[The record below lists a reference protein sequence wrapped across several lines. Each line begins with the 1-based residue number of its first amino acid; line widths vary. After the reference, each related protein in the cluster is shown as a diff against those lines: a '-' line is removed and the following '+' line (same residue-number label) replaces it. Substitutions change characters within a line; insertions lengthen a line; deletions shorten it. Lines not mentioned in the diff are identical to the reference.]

1 MLLWEAYIRQA
12 VHKVQLL
19 KKVRVGT
26 MKTKT
31 KKWAGVFSVLLSS
44 SFVLSACGGQEDTAS
59 TEPVKQQDLKN
70 IKIEKIAATDKTKV
84 PDKAKNRK
92 DTLVVG
98 INKPGGVFLPYFQQ
112 NGWDGNVTSVIFAS
126 LVSTDKQG
134 KPIPELAEK
143 WDVSSD
149 QLTYTFHLRK
159 DLKFSDGSP
168 LTADDVAFTLTLLHD
183 KAYEGEIDISQYAVK
198 GGKEYKEGKA
208 TSIEGLQVIDPQTI
222 KITTEKVNS
231 QTLTALGGPVLSK
244 AYYGKDYK
252 QNTSLDYLKELYG
265 KPIAAGPYKFEKYI
279 PGQEVRFVANENYYA
294 GKPKIPNFIYKIT
307 AGDTKLQLFQTGE
320 VDYTGLGTGDEILEQ
335 AKGLQFANIQIET
348 AASFSYIYMNNNKP
362 YLKDKKVRQAL
373 IYGLDR
379 KKYVDTA
386 LKGYGTVA
394 NVPIHPTSWA
404 YTEEGVN
411 KYEYDKEKAKKLLDE
426 AGWKVGSDG
435 VREKDGQKLK
445 LSYFGPSSAKD
456 SDLLIP
462 IAKENYKEIG
472 VEFNP
477 EFMDFNTM
485 LSKVN
490 KGDYDLA
497 SVSTPI
503 TSDPSETAGEYLS
516 GVNEKS
522 LGYKNAKVDELIKK
536 GIETVDIEKRK
547 PIYKELYKELSD
559 DPPVILLNYRRTIT
573 GYNGNIKGIDP
584 EKYNSISANL
594 PVLSIEK

>member
-1 MLLWEAYIRQA
+1 
-12 VHKVQLL
+12 
-19 KKVRVGT
+19 

-44 SFVLSACGGQEDTAS
+44 SLVLSACGGQEDTAS

-70 IKIEKIAATDKTKV
+70 IKIEKIAATDKTKI

-149 QLTYTFHLRK
+149 QLAYTFHLRK

-183 KAYEGEIDISQYAVK
+183 KAYEGEVDISQYAVK

-208 TSIEGLQVIDPQTI
+208 TSIEGIQVVDPQTI

-231 QTLTALGGPVLSK
+231 QAIFVLGGTVLSK

-265 KPIAAGPYKFEKYI
+265 KPLAAGPYKFEKYI

-307 AGDTKLQLFQTGE
+307 SGDTKLQLFQTGE
-320 VDYTGLGTGDEILEQ
+320 VDHTSLGTGDEVLEQ
-335 AKGLQFANIQIET
+335 AKALQFANIQIET
-348 AASFSYIYMNNNKP
+348 APSFSYIYMNNNKP

-435 VREKDGQKLK
+435 IREKDGQKLK

-497 SVSTPI
+497 SVATPI

-516 GVNEKS
+516 SANEKS
-522 LGYKNAKVDELIKK
+522 LGYKNVKVDELIQK

-594 PVLSIEK
+594 PVLSFEK

>member
-1 MLLWEAYIRQA
+1 M
-12 VHKVQLL
+12 
-19 KKVRVGT
+19 KK
-26 MKTKT
+26 KT

-98 INKPGGVFLPYFQQ
+98 ISKPGGVFLPYFQQ

-134 KPIPELAEK
+134 KPTPELAEK

-208 TSIEGLQVIDPQTI
+208 TSIEGIQVVDPQTI

-348 AASFSYIYMNNNKP
+348 AASFNYIYMNNNKP

-411 KYEYDKEKAKKLLDE
+411 KYEYDKEKAKKLLDA

-435 VREKDGQKLK
+435 IREKDGQKLK

-503 TSDPSETAGEYLS
+503 TTDPSETAGEYLS

-594 PVLSIEK
+594 PVLSFEK

>member
-1 MLLWEAYIRQA
+1 M
-12 VHKVQLL
+12 
-19 KKVRVGT
+19 KK
-26 MKTKT
+26 KT
-31 KKWAGVFSVLLSS
+31 KKWAGVFSVLISS
-44 SFVLSACGGQEDTAS
+44 SLVLSACGGQEDAAS

-70 IKIEKIAATDKTKV
+70 VKIEKIAATDKTKV

-98 INKPGGVFLPYFQQ
+98 ISKPGGVFLPYFQQ

-183 KAYEGEIDISQYAVK
+183 KAYEGEVDISQYAVK

-208 TSIEGLQVIDPQTI
+208 TSIEGIQVVDPQTI

-231 QTLTALGGPVLSK
+231 QAIFVLGGTVLSK
-244 AYYGKDYK
+244 VYYGKDYK
-252 QNTSLDYLKELYG
+252 QNTSLDYLKDLYG
-265 KPIAAGPYKFEKYI
+265 KPLAAGPYKFEKYI

-294 GKPKIPNFIYKIT
+294 GKPKIQNFIYKIT
-307 AGDTKLQLFQTGE
+307 SGDTKLQLFQTGE
-320 VDYTGLGTGDEILEQ
+320 VDHTGLGTGDEVLEQ
-335 AKGLQFANIQIET
+335 AKALEFANIQIET
-348 AASFSYIYMNNNKP
+348 APSFSYIYMNNNKP

-435 VREKDGQKLK
+435 IREKDGQKLK

-516 GVNEKS
+516 TANETS
-522 LGYKNAKVDELIKK
+522 LGYKNAKVDELIQK

-594 PVLSIEK
+594 PVLSFEK

>member
-1 MLLWEAYIRQA
+1 M
-12 VHKVQLL
+12 
-19 KKVRVGT
+19 KK
-26 MKTKT
+26 KT
-31 KKWAGVFSVLLSS
+31 KKWAGVFSVLMSS
-44 SFVLSACGGQEDTAS
+44 SLVLSACGGQEDAAS

-70 IKIEKIAATDKTKV
+70 VKIEKIAATDKTKV

-98 INKPGGVFLPYFQQ
+98 ISKPGGVFLPYFQQ

-183 KAYEGEIDISQYAVK
+183 KAYEGEVDISQYAVK

-208 TSIEGLQVIDPQTI
+208 TSIEGIQVVDPQTI

-231 QTLTALGGPVLSK
+231 QAIFVLGGTVLSK

-252 QNTSLDYLKELYG
+252 QNTSLDYLKDLYG
-265 KPIAAGPYKFEKYI
+265 KPLAAGPYKFEKYI

-294 GKPKIPNFIYKIT
+294 GKPKIQNFIYKIT
-307 AGDTKLQLFQTGE
+307 SGDTKLQLFQTGE
-320 VDYTGLGTGDEILEQ
+320 VDHTGLGTGDEVLEQ
-335 AKGLQFANIQIET
+335 AKALEFANIQIET
-348 AASFSYIYMNNNKP
+348 APSFSYIYMNNNKS

-435 VREKDGQKLK
+435 IREKDGQKLK

-516 GVNEKS
+516 TANETS
-522 LGYKNAKVDELIKK
+522 LGYKNAKVDELIQK

-594 PVLSIEK
+594 PVLSFEK

>member
-1 MLLWEAYIRQA
+1 M
-12 VHKVQLL
+12 
-19 KKVRVGT
+19 KK
-26 MKTKT
+26 KT
-31 KKWAGVFSVLLSS
+31 KKWAGVFSVLMSS
-44 SFVLSACGGQEDTAS
+44 SLVLSACGGQEDAAS

-70 IKIEKIAATDKTKV
+70 VKIEKIAATDKTKV

-98 INKPGGVFLPYFQQ
+98 ISKPGGVFLPYFQQ

-183 KAYEGEIDISQYAVK
+183 KAYEGEVDISQYAVK

-208 TSIEGLQVIDPQTI
+208 TSIEGIQVVDPQTI

-231 QTLTALGGPVLSK
+231 QAIFVLGGTVLSK

-252 QNTSLDYLKELYG
+252 QNTSLDYLKDLYG
-265 KPIAAGPYKFEKYI
+265 KPLAAGPYKFEKYI

-294 GKPKIPNFIYKIT
+294 GKPKIQNFIYKIT
-307 AGDTKLQLFQTGE
+307 SGDTKLQLFQTGE
-320 VDYTGLGTGDEILEQ
+320 VDHTGLGTGDEVLEQ
-335 AKGLQFANIQIET
+335 AKALEFANIQIET
-348 AASFSYIYMNNNKP
+348 APSFSYIYMNNNKP

-435 VREKDGQKLK
+435 IREKDGQKLN

-516 GVNEKS
+516 TANETS
-522 LGYKNAKVDELIKK
+522 LGYKNAKVDELIQK

-594 PVLSIEK
+594 PVLSFEK

>member
-1 MLLWEAYIRQA
+1 M
-12 VHKVQLL
+12 
-19 KKVRVGT
+19 KK
-26 MKTKT
+26 KT

-44 SFVLSACGGQEDTAS
+44 SLVLSACGGQEDTAS

-98 INKPGGVFLPYFQQ
+98 ISKPGGVFLPYFQQ

-134 KPIPELAEK
+134 KPTPELAEK

-198 GGKEYKEGKA
+198 GGKDYKEGKA
-208 TSIEGLQVIDPQTI
+208 TSIEGIQVVDPQTI

-244 AYYGKDYK
+244 AYYGKGYK

-320 VDYTGLGTGDEILEQ
+320 VDYTGLGTGEEILEQ

-435 VREKDGQKLK
+435 IREKDGQKLK

-516 GVNEKS
+516 SANETS
-522 LGYKNAKVDELIKK
+522 LGYKNAKVDELIQK

>member
-1 MLLWEAYIRQA
+1 M
-12 VHKVQLL
+12 
-19 KKVRVGT
+19 KK
-26 MKTKT
+26 KT
-31 KKWAGVFSVLLSS
+31 KKWAGVFSVLMSS
-44 SFVLSACGGQEDTAS
+44 SLVLSACGGQEDAAS

-70 IKIEKIAATDKTKV
+70 VKIEKIAATDKTKV

-98 INKPGGVFLPYFQQ
+98 ISKPGGVFLPYFQQ

-183 KAYEGEIDISQYAVK
+183 KAYEGEVDISQYAVK

-208 TSIEGLQVIDPQTI
+208 TSIEGIQVVDPQTI

-231 QTLTALGGPVLSK
+231 QAIFVLGGTVLSK

-252 QNTSLDYLKELYG
+252 QNTSLDYLKDLYG
-265 KPIAAGPYKFEKYI
+265 KPLAAGPYKFEKYI

-294 GKPKIPNFIYKIT
+294 GKPKIQNFIYKIT
-307 AGDTKLQLFQTGE
+307 SGDTKLQLFQTGE
-320 VDYTGLGTGDEILEQ
+320 VDHTGLGTGDEVLEQ
-335 AKGLQFANIQIET
+335 AKALEFANIQIET
-348 AASFSYIYMNNNKP
+348 APSFSYIYMNNNKP

-386 LKGYGTVA
+386 LKGYGIVA

-435 VREKDGQKLK
+435 IREKDGQKLK

-516 GVNEKS
+516 TANETS
-522 LGYKNAKVDELIKK
+522 LGYKNAKVDGLIQK

-594 PVLSIEK
+594 PVLSFEK

>member
-1 MLLWEAYIRQA
+1 M
-12 VHKVQLL
+12 
-19 KKVRVGT
+19 KK
-26 MKTKT
+26 KT
-31 KKWAGVFSVLLSS
+31 KKWAGVFSVLMSS
-44 SFVLSACGGQEDTAS
+44 SLVLSACGGQEDAAS

-70 IKIEKIAATDKTKV
+70 VKIEKIAATDKTKV

-98 INKPGGVFLPYFQQ
+98 ISKPGGVFLPYFQQ

-183 KAYEGEIDISQYAVK
+183 KAYEGEVDISQYAVK

-208 TSIEGLQVIDPQTI
+208 TSIEGIQVVDPKTI

-231 QTLTALGGPVLSK
+231 QAIFVLGGTVLSK

-252 QNTSLDYLKELYG
+252 QNTSLDYLKDLYG
-265 KPIAAGPYKFEKYI
+265 KPLAAGPYKFEKYI

-294 GKPKIPNFIYKIT
+294 GKPKIQNFIYKIT
-307 AGDTKLQLFQTGE
+307 SGDTKLQLFQTGE
-320 VDYTGLGTGDEILEQ
+320 VDHTGLGTGDEVLEQ
-335 AKGLQFANIQIET
+335 AKALEFANIQIET
-348 AASFSYIYMNNNKP
+348 APSFSYIYMNNNKP

-435 VREKDGQKLK
+435 IREKDGQKLK

-516 GVNEKS
+516 TANETS
-522 LGYKNAKVDELIKK
+522 LGYKNAKVDELIQK

-594 PVLSIEK
+594 PVLSFEK

>member
-1 MLLWEAYIRQA
+1 M
-12 VHKVQLL
+12 
-19 KKVRVGT
+19 KK
-26 MKTKT
+26 KI

-44 SFVLSACGGQEDTAS
+44 SLVLSACGGQEDTAS
-59 TEPVKQQDLKN
+59 TELVKQQDLKN
-70 IKIEKIAATDKTKV
+70 IKVENIAATDKTKV

-98 INKPGGVFLPYFQQ
+98 ISKPGGVFLPYFQQ

-134 KPIPELAEK
+134 KPTAELAEK
-143 WDVSSD
+143 WDISSD

-183 KAYEGEIDISQYAVK
+183 KAYEGDKDISQYAVK

-208 TSIEGLQVIDPQTI
+208 TSIEGIQVVDPQTI

-231 QTLTALGGPVLSK
+231 QALTALGGEVLSK

-252 QNTSLDYLKELYG
+252 QNTSLDYLKALYE

-307 AGDTKLQLFQTGE
+307 SGDTKLQLFQTGE
-320 VDYTGLGTGDEILEQ
+320 VDYTGLGTGDEVLEQ
-335 AKGLQFANIQIET
+335 AKALEFANIQIET

-435 VREKDGQKLK
+435 IREKDGQKLK

-522 LGYKNAKVDELIKK
+522 LGYKNAKVDELIQK

-594 PVLSIEK
+594 PALSIEK

>member
-1 MLLWEAYIRQA
+1 M
-12 VHKVQLL
+12 
-19 KKVRVGT
+19 KK
-26 MKTKT
+26 KT
-31 KKWAGVFSVLLSS
+31 KKWAGVFSVLMSS
-44 SFVLSACGGQEDTAS
+44 SLVLSACGGQEDKAS

-98 INKPGGVFLPYFQQ
+98 ISKPGGVFLPYFQQ
-112 NGWDGNVTSVIFAS
+112 NGWDENVTSVIFAS

-208 TSIEGLQVIDPQTI
+208 TSIEGIQVVDPQTI

-231 QTLTALGGPVLSK
+231 QAIFVLGGTVLSK

-307 AGDTKLQLFQTGE
+307 SGDTKLQLFQTGE

-335 AKGLQFANIQIET
+335 AKGLEFANIQIET

-516 GVNEKS
+516 GVNDKS

-573 GYNGNIKGIDP
+573 GYNGNIKGIDS

-594 PVLSIEK
+594 PVLSFEK

>member
-1 MLLWEAYIRQA
+1 M
-12 VHKVQLL
+12 
-19 KKVRVGT
+19 KK
-26 MKTKT
+26 KTKR
-31 KKWAGVFSVLLSS
+31 WAGVFSVLMSS
-44 SFVLSACGGQEDTAS
+44 SLVLSACGGQEDTAS

-70 IKIEKIAATDKTKV
+70 IKIERIAATDKTKV

-98 INKPGGVFLPYFQQ
+98 ISKPGGVFLPYFQQ

-208 TSIEGLQVIDPQTI
+208 TSIEGIQVVDPQTI

-516 GVNEKS
+516 GVNEKN

>member
-1 MLLWEAYIRQA
+1 M
-12 VHKVQLL
+12 
-19 KKVRVGT
+19 GT
-26 MKTKT
+26 MKKKT

-44 SFVLSACGGQEDTAS
+44 SLVLSACGGQEDAAS

-70 IKIEKIAATDKTKV
+70 VKIEKIAATDKTKV

-98 INKPGGVFLPYFQQ
+98 ISKPGGVFLPYFQQ

-183 KAYEGEIDISQYAVK
+183 KAYEGEVDISQYAVK

-208 TSIEGLQVIDPQTI
+208 TSIEGIQVVDPQTI

-231 QTLTALGGPVLSK
+231 QAIFVLGGTVLSK

-252 QNTSLDYLKELYG
+252 QNTSLDYLKDLYG
-265 KPIAAGPYKFEKYI
+265 KPLAAGPYKFEKYI

-294 GKPKIPNFIYKIT
+294 GKPKIQNFIYKIT
-307 AGDTKLQLFQTGE
+307 SGDTKLQLFQTGE
-320 VDYTGLGTGDEILEQ
+320 VDHTGLGTGDEVLEQ
-335 AKGLQFANIQIET
+335 AKALEFANIQIET
-348 AASFSYIYMNNNKP
+348 APSFSYIYMNNNKP

-435 VREKDGQKLK
+435 IREKDGQKLK

-516 GVNEKS
+516 TANETS
-522 LGYKNAKVDELIKK
+522 LGYKNAKVDELIQK

-594 PVLSIEK
+594 PVLSFEK

>member
-1 MLLWEAYIRQA
+1 M
-12 VHKVQLL
+12 
-19 KKVRVGT
+19 KK
-26 MKTKT
+26 KT
-31 KKWAGVFSVLLSS
+31 KKWAGVFSVLMSS
-44 SFVLSACGGQEDTAS
+44 SLVLSACGGQEDTAS
-59 TEPVKQQDLKN
+59 IEPVKQQDLKN

-98 INKPGGVFLPYFQQ
+98 ISKPGGVFLPYFQQ

-208 TSIEGLQVIDPQTI
+208 TSIEGIQVVDPQTI

-231 QTLTALGGPVLSK
+231 QAIFVLGGTVLSK

-307 AGDTKLQLFQTGE
+307 SGDTKLQLFQTGE

-335 AKGLQFANIQIET
+335 AKGLEFANIQIET

-516 GVNEKS
+516 GVNNKS

-573 GYNGNIKGIDP
+573 GYNGNIKGIDS

-594 PVLSIEK
+594 PVLSFEK

>member
-1 MLLWEAYIRQA
+1 M
-12 VHKVQLL
+12 
-19 KKVRVGT
+19 KK
-26 MKTKT
+26 KT
-31 KKWAGVFSVLLSS
+31 KKWAGVFSVLMSS
-44 SFVLSACGGQEDTAS
+44 SLVLSACGGQEDAAS

-70 IKIEKIAATDKTKV
+70 VKIEKIAATDKTKV

-98 INKPGGVFLPYFQQ
+98 ISKPGGVFLPYFQQ

-183 KAYEGEIDISQYAVK
+183 KAYEGEVDISQYAVK

-208 TSIEGLQVIDPQTI
+208 TSIEGIQVVDPQTI

-231 QTLTALGGPVLSK
+231 QAIFVLGGTVLSK

-252 QNTSLDYLKELYG
+252 QNTSLDYLKALYG
-265 KPIAAGPYKFEKYI
+265 KPLAAGPYKFEKYI

-294 GKPKIPNFIYKIT
+294 GKPKIQNFIYKIT
-307 AGDTKLQLFQTGE
+307 SGDTKLQLFQTGE
-320 VDYTGLGTGDEILEQ
+320 VDHTGLGTGDEVLEQ
-335 AKGLQFANIQIET
+335 AKALEFANIQIET
-348 AASFSYIYMNNNKP
+348 APSFSYIYMNNNKP

-435 VREKDGQKLK
+435 IREKDGQKLK

-516 GVNEKS
+516 TANETS
-522 LGYKNAKVDELIKK
+522 LGYKNAKVDELIQK

-594 PVLSIEK
+594 PVLSFEK

>member
-1 MLLWEAYIRQA
+1 M
-12 VHKVQLL
+12 
-19 KKVRVGT
+19 KK
-26 MKTKT
+26 KT
-31 KKWAGVFSVLLSS
+31 KKWAGVFSVLMSS
-44 SFVLSACGGQEDTAS
+44 SLVLSACGGQEDTAS

-98 INKPGGVFLPYFQQ
+98 ISKPGGVFLPYFQQ

-208 TSIEGLQVIDPQTI
+208 TSIEGIQVVDPQTI

-231 QTLTALGGPVLSK
+231 QAIFVLGGTVLSK

-307 AGDTKLQLFQTGE
+307 SGDTKLQLFQTGE

-335 AKGLQFANIQIET
+335 AKGLEFANIQIET

-472 VEFNP
+472 IEFNP

-516 GVNEKS
+516 GVNDKS

-573 GYNGNIKGIDP
+573 GYNGNIKGIDS

-594 PVLSIEK
+594 PVLSFEK

>member
-1 MLLWEAYIRQA
+1 M
-12 VHKVQLL
+12 
-19 KKVRVGT
+19 KK
-26 MKTKT
+26 KT

-98 INKPGGVFLPYFQQ
+98 ISKPGGVFLPYFQQ

-134 KPIPELAEK
+134 KPTPELAEK

-208 TSIEGLQVIDPQTI
+208 TSIEGIQVVDPQTI
-222 KITTEKVNS
+222 KIMTEKVNS

-348 AASFSYIYMNNNKP
+348 AASFNYIYMNNNKP

-426 AGWKVGSDG
+426 AGWKAGSDG
-435 VREKDGQKLK
+435 IREKDGQKLK

-594 PVLSIEK
+594 PVLSFEK

>member
-1 MLLWEAYIRQA
+1 M
-12 VHKVQLL
+12 
-19 KKVRVGT
+19 KK
-26 MKTKT
+26 KT
-31 KKWAGVFSVLLSS
+31 KKWAGVFSVLMSS
-44 SFVLSACGGQEDTAS
+44 SLVLSACGGQEDTAS

-98 INKPGGVFLPYFQQ
+98 ISKPGGVFLPYFQQ

-208 TSIEGLQVIDPQTI
+208 TSIEGIQVVDPQTI

-231 QTLTALGGPVLSK
+231 QAIFVLGGTVLSK

-307 AGDTKLQLFQTGE
+307 SGDTKLQLFQTGE

-335 AKGLQFANIQIET
+335 AKGLEFANIQIET

-573 GYNGNIKGIDP
+573 GYNGNIKGIDS

-594 PVLSIEK
+594 PVLSFEK

>member
-1 MLLWEAYIRQA
+1 M
-12 VHKVQLL
+12 
-19 KKVRVGT
+19 KK
-26 MKTKT
+26 KT

-44 SFVLSACGGQEDTAS
+44 SLVLSACGGQGDTAS

-70 IKIEKIAATDKTKV
+70 VKIEKIAATDKTKV

-98 INKPGGVFLPYFQQ
+98 ISKPGGVFLPYFQQ

-183 KAYEGEIDISQYAVK
+183 KAYEGEVDISQYAVK

-208 TSIEGLQVIDPQTI
+208 TSIEGIQVVDPQTI

-231 QTLTALGGPVLSK
+231 QAIFVLGGTVLSK

-252 QNTSLDYLKELYG
+252 QNTSLDYLKDLYG
-265 KPIAAGPYKFEKYI
+265 KPLAAGPYKFEKYI

-294 GKPKIPNFIYKIT
+294 GKPKIQNFIYKIT
-307 AGDTKLQLFQTGE
+307 SGDTKLQLFQTGE
-320 VDYTGLGTGDEILEQ
+320 VDHTGLGTGDEVLEQ
-335 AKGLQFANIQIET
+335 AKALEFANIQIET
-348 AASFSYIYMNNNKP
+348 APSYSYIYMNNKP

-435 VREKDGQKLK
+435 IREKDGQKLK

-516 GVNEKS
+516 TANETS
-522 LGYKNAKVDELIKK
+522 LGYKNAKVDELIQK

-594 PVLSIEK
+594 PVLSFEK

>member
-1 MLLWEAYIRQA
+1 
-12 VHKVQLL
+12 
-19 KKVRVGT
+19 

-31 KKWAGVFSVLLSS
+31 KKWAGVFSILLSS

>member
-1 MLLWEAYIRQA
+1 M
-12 VHKVQLL
+12 
-19 KKVRVGT
+19 KK
-26 MKTKT
+26 KT
-31 KKWAGVFSVLLSS
+31 KKWAGLFSVLLSS

-98 INKPGGVFLPYFQQ
+98 ISKPGGVFLPYFQQ

-134 KPIPELAEK
+134 KPTPELAEK
-143 WDVSSD
+143 WDISSD

-183 KAYEGEIDISQYAVK
+183 KAYEGDKDISQYAVK

-208 TSIEGLQVIDPQTI
+208 NSIEGIQVVDPQTI

-231 QTLTALGGPVLSK
+231 QALTALGGEVLSK

-252 QNTSLDYLKELYG
+252 QNASLDYLKALYE

-307 AGDTKLQLFQTGE
+307 SGDTKLQLFQTGE
-320 VDYTGLGTGDEILEQ
+320 VDYTGLGTGDEVLEQ
-335 AKGLQFANIQIET
+335 AKALEFANIQIET

-435 VREKDGQKLK
+435 IREKDGQKLK

-573 GYNGNIKGIDP
+573 GYNGNLKGIDS

-594 PVLSIEK
+594 PVLSLEK

>member
-1 MLLWEAYIRQA
+1 M
-12 VHKVQLL
+12 
-19 KKVRVGT
+19 GT
-26 MKTKT
+26 MKKKT

-44 SFVLSACGGQEDTAS
+44 SLVLSACGGQEDTAS

-70 IKIEKIAATDKTKV
+70 IKVENIAATDKTKV

-98 INKPGGVFLPYFQQ
+98 ISKPGGVFLPYFQQ

-134 KPIPELAEK
+134 KPTPELAEK
-143 WDVSSD
+143 WDISSD

-183 KAYEGEIDISQYAVK
+183 KAYEGDKDISQYAVK

-208 TSIEGLQVIDPQTI
+208 TSIEGIQVVDPQTI

-231 QTLTALGGPVLSK
+231 QALTALGGEVLSK

-252 QNTSLDYLKELYG
+252 QNTSLDYLKALYE

-307 AGDTKLQLFQTGE
+307 SGDTKLQLFQTGE
-320 VDYTGLGTGDEILEQ
+320 VDYTGLGTGDEVLEQ
-335 AKGLQFANIQIET
+335 AKALEFANIQIET

-435 VREKDGQKLK
+435 IREKDGQKLK

-522 LGYKNAKVDELIKK
+522 LGYKNAKVDELIQK

-594 PVLSIEK
+594 PALSIEK

>member
-1 MLLWEAYIRQA
+1 M
-12 VHKVQLL
+12 
-19 KKVRVGT
+19 KK
-26 MKTKT
+26 KT
-31 KKWAGVFSVLLSS
+31 KKWAGVFSVLMSS
-44 SFVLSACGGQEDTAS
+44 SLVLSACGGQEDTAS
-59 TEPVKQQDLKN
+59 IEPVKQQDLKN

-98 INKPGGVFLPYFQQ
+98 ISKPGGVFLPYFQQ

-198 GGKEYKEGKA
+198 GGKEYKEYKEGKA
-208 TSIEGLQVIDPQTI
+208 TSIEGIQVVDPQTI

-231 QTLTALGGPVLSK
+231 QAIFVLGGTVLSK

-307 AGDTKLQLFQTGE
+307 SGDTKLQLFQTGE

-335 AKGLQFANIQIET
+335 AKGLEFANIQIET

-516 GVNEKS
+516 GVNNKS

-573 GYNGNIKGIDP
+573 GYNGNIKGIDS

-594 PVLSIEK
+594 PVLSFEK

>member
-1 MLLWEAYIRQA
+1 M
-12 VHKVQLL
+12 
-19 KKVRVGT
+19 KK
-26 MKTKT
+26 KT

-44 SFVLSACGGQEDTAS
+44 SLVLSACGGQEDTAS

-70 IKIEKIAATDKTKV
+70 VKIEKIAATDKTKV

-98 INKPGGVFLPYFQQ
+98 ISKPGGVFLPYFQQ

-159 DLKFSDGSP
+159 NLKFSDGSP

-183 KAYEGEIDISQYAVK
+183 KAYEGEVDISQYAVK
-198 GGKEYKEGKA
+198 GGKEYKEGKV
-208 TSIEGLQVIDPQTI
+208 TSIEGIQVVDPQTI

-231 QTLTALGGPVLSK
+231 QAIFVLGGTVLSK

-252 QNTSLDYLKELYG
+252 QNTSLDYLKDLYG
-265 KPIAAGPYKFEKYI
+265 KPLAAGPYKFEKYI

-294 GKPKIPNFIYKIT
+294 GKPKIQNFIYKIT
-307 AGDTKLQLFQTGE
+307 SGDTKLQLFQTGE
-320 VDYTGLGTGDEILEQ
+320 VDHTGLGTGDEVLEQ
-335 AKGLQFANIQIET
+335 AKALEFANIQIET
-348 AASFSYIYMNNNKP
+348 APSFSYIYMNNNKP

-435 VREKDGQKLK
+435 IREKDGQKLK

-516 GVNEKS
+516 TANETS
-522 LGYKNAKVDELIKK
+522 LGYKNAKVDELIQK

-594 PVLSIEK
+594 PVLSFEK

>member
-1 MLLWEAYIRQA
+1 M
-12 VHKVQLL
+12 
-19 KKVRVGT
+19 KK
-26 MKTKT
+26 KT
-31 KKWAGVFSVLLSS
+31 KKWAGVFSVLISS
-44 SFVLSACGGQEDTAS
+44 SLVLSACGGQEDAAS

-70 IKIEKIAATDKTKV
+70 VKIENIAATDKTKV

-98 INKPGGVFLPYFQQ
+98 ISKPGGVFLPYFQQ

-183 KAYEGEIDISQYAVK
+183 KAYEGEVDISQYAVK

-208 TSIEGLQVIDPQTI
+208 TSIEGIQVVDPQTI

-231 QTLTALGGPVLSK
+231 QAIFVLGGTVLSK

-252 QNTSLDYLKELYG
+252 QNTSLDYLKDLYG
-265 KPIAAGPYKFEKYI
+265 KPLAAGPYKFEKYI

-294 GKPKIPNFIYKIT
+294 GKPKIQNFIYKIT
-307 AGDTKLQLFQTGE
+307 SGDTKLQLFQTGE
-320 VDYTGLGTGDEILEQ
+320 VDHTGLGTGDEVLEQ
-335 AKGLQFANIQIET
+335 AKALEFANIQIET
-348 AASFSYIYMNNNKP
+348 APSFSYIYMNNNKP

-435 VREKDGQKLK
+435 IREKDGQKLK

-516 GVNEKS
+516 TANETS
-522 LGYKNAKVDELIKK
+522 LGYKNAKVDELIQK

-594 PVLSIEK
+594 PVLSFEK

>member
-1 MLLWEAYIRQA
+1 M
-12 VHKVQLL
+12 
-19 KKVRVGT
+19 KK
-26 MKTKT
+26 KT

-44 SFVLSACGGQEDTAS
+44 SLVLSACGGQEDAAS
-59 TEPVKQQDLKN
+59 TEPVKQQDLKSV
-70 IKIEKIAATDKTKV
+70 KIEKIAATDKTKV

-98 INKPGGVFLPYFQQ
+98 ISKPGGVFLPYFQQ

-183 KAYEGEIDISQYAVK
+183 KAYEGEVDISQYAVK

-208 TSIEGLQVIDPQTI
+208 TSIEGIQVVDQQTI

-231 QTLTALGGPVLSK
+231 QAIFVLGGTVLSK

-252 QNTSLDYLKELYG
+252 QNTSLDYLKDLYG
-265 KPIAAGPYKFEKYI
+265 KPLAAGPYKFEKYI

-294 GKPKIPNFIYKIT
+294 GKPKIQNFIYKIT
-307 AGDTKLQLFQTGE
+307 SGDTKLQLFQTGE
-320 VDYTGLGTGDEILEQ
+320 VDHTGLGTGDEVLEQ
-335 AKGLQFANIQIET
+335 AKALEFANIQIET
-348 AASFSYIYMNNNKP
+348 APSFSYIYMNNNKP

-435 VREKDGQKLK
+435 IREKDGQKLK

-516 GVNEKS
+516 TANETS
-522 LGYKNAKVDELIKK
+522 LGYKNAKVDELIQK

-594 PVLSIEK
+594 PVLSFEK

>member
-1 MLLWEAYIRQA
+1 M
-12 VHKVQLL
+12 
-19 KKVRVGT
+19 KK
-26 MKTKT
+26 KT

-44 SFVLSACGGQEDTAS
+44 SLVLSACGGQEDAAS
-59 TEPVKQQDLKN
+59 TEPVKQQDLKSV
-70 IKIEKIAATDKTKV
+70 KIEKIAATDKTKV

-98 INKPGGVFLPYFQQ
+98 ISKPGGVFLPYFQQ

-183 KAYEGEIDISQYAVK
+183 KAYEGEVDISRYAVK

-208 TSIEGLQVIDPQTI
+208 TSIEGIQVVDQQTI

-231 QTLTALGGPVLSK
+231 QAIFVLGGTVLSK

-252 QNTSLDYLKELYG
+252 QNTSLDYLKDLYG
-265 KPIAAGPYKFEKYI
+265 KPLAAGPYKFEKYI

-294 GKPKIPNFIYKIT
+294 GKPKIQNFIYKIT
-307 AGDTKLQLFQTGE
+307 SGDTKLQLFQTGE
-320 VDYTGLGTGDEILEQ
+320 VDHTGLGTGDEVLEQ
-335 AKGLQFANIQIET
+335 AKALEFANIQIET
-348 AASFSYIYMNNNKP
+348 APSFSYIYMNNNKP

-435 VREKDGQKLK
+435 IREKDGQKLK

-516 GVNEKS
+516 TANETS
-522 LGYKNAKVDELIKK
+522 LGYKNAKVDELIQK

-594 PVLSIEK
+594 PVLSFEK

>member
-1 MLLWEAYIRQA
+1 M
-12 VHKVQLL
+12 
-19 KKVRVGT
+19 KK
-26 MKTKT
+26 KT
-31 KKWAGVFSVLLSS
+31 KKWAGVFSVLMSS
-44 SFVLSACGGQEDTAS
+44 SLVLSACGGQEDTAS

-70 IKIEKIAATDKTKV
+70 VKIEKIAATDKTKV

-98 INKPGGVFLPYFQQ
+98 ISKPGGVFLPYFQQ

-126 LVSTDKQG
+126 LISTDKQG

-183 KAYEGEIDISQYAVK
+183 KAYEGEVDISQYAVK

-208 TSIEGLQVIDPQTI
+208 TSIEGIQVVDPQTI

-231 QTLTALGGPVLSK
+231 QAIFVLGGTVLSK

-252 QNTSLDYLKELYG
+252 QNTSLDYLKDLYG
-265 KPIAAGPYKFEKYI
+265 KPLAAGPYKFEKYI

-294 GKPKIPNFIYKIT
+294 GKPKIQNFIYKIT
-307 AGDTKLQLFQTGE
+307 SGDTKLQLFQTGE
-320 VDYTGLGTGDEILEQ
+320 VDHTGLGTGDEVLEQ
-335 AKGLQFANIQIET
+335 AKALEFANIQIET
-348 AASFSYIYMNNNKP
+348 APSFSYIYMNNNKP

-435 VREKDGQKLK
+435 IREKDGQKLK

-516 GVNEKS
+516 TANETS
-522 LGYKNAKVDELIKK
+522 LGYKNAKVDELIQK

-594 PVLSIEK
+594 PVLSFEK

>member
-1 MLLWEAYIRQA
+1 M
-12 VHKVQLL
+12 
-19 KKVRVGT
+19 KK
-26 MKTKT
+26 KT

-44 SFVLSACGGQEDTAS
+44 SLVLSACGGQEDAAS
-59 TEPVKQQDLKN
+59 TEPVKQQDLKSA
-70 IKIEKIAATDKTKV
+70 KIEKIAATDKTKV

-98 INKPGGVFLPYFQQ
+98 ISKPGGVFLPYFQQ

-183 KAYEGEIDISQYAVK
+183 KAYEGEVDISQYAVK

-208 TSIEGLQVIDPQTI
+208 TSIEGIQVVDPQTI

-231 QTLTALGGPVLSK
+231 QAIFVLGGTVLSK

-252 QNTSLDYLKELYG
+252 QNTSLDYLKDLYG
-265 KPIAAGPYKFEKYI
+265 KPLAAGPYKFEKYI

-294 GKPKIPNFIYKIT
+294 GKPKIQNFIYKIT
-307 AGDTKLQLFQTGE
+307 SGDTKLQLFQTGE
-320 VDYTGLGTGDEILEQ
+320 VDHTGLGTGDEVLEQ
-335 AKGLQFANIQIET
+335 AKALEFANIQIET
-348 AASFSYIYMNNNKP
+348 APSFSYIYMNNNKP

-435 VREKDGQKLK
+435 IREKDGQKLK

-516 GVNEKS
+516 TANETS
-522 LGYKNAKVDELIKK
+522 LGYKNAKVDELIQK

-594 PVLSIEK
+594 PVLSFEK

>member
-1 MLLWEAYIRQA
+1 M
-12 VHKVQLL
+12 
-19 KKVRVGT
+19 KK
-26 MKTKT
+26 KT

-44 SFVLSACGGQEDTAS
+44 SLVLSACGGQEDTAS

-70 IKIEKIAATDKTKV
+70 IKVENIAATDKTKV

-98 INKPGGVFLPYFQQ
+98 ISKPGGVFLPYFQQ

-134 KPIPELAEK
+134 KPTPELAEK
-143 WDVSSD
+143 WDISSD

-183 KAYEGEIDISQYAVK
+183 KAYEGDKDISQYAVK
-198 GGKEYKEGKA
+198 RGKEYKEGKA
-208 TSIEGLQVIDPQTI
+208 TSIEGIQVVDPQTI

-231 QTLTALGGPVLSK
+231 QALTALGGEVLSK

-252 QNTSLDYLKELYG
+252 QNTSLDYLKALYE

-307 AGDTKLQLFQTGE
+307 SGDTKLQLFQTGE
-320 VDYTGLGTGDEILEQ
+320 VDYTGLGTGDEVLEQ
-335 AKGLQFANIQIET
+335 AKALEFANIQIET

-435 VREKDGQKLK
+435 IREKDGQKLK

-522 LGYKNAKVDELIKK
+522 LGYKNAKVDELIQK

-594 PVLSIEK
+594 PALSIEK

>member
-1 MLLWEAYIRQA
+1 M
-12 VHKVQLL
+12 
-19 KKVRVGT
+19 KK
-26 MKTKT
+26 KT
-31 KKWAGVFSVLLSS
+31 KKWAGVFSVLMSS
-44 SFVLSACGGQEDTAS
+44 SLVLSACGGQEDTAS

-98 INKPGGVFLPYFQQ
+98 ISKPGGVFLPYFQQ

-208 TSIEGLQVIDPQTI
+208 TSIEGIQVVDPQTI

-231 QTLTALGGPVLSK
+231 QAIFVLGGTVLSK

-307 AGDTKLQLFQTGE
+307 SGDTKLQLFQTGE

-335 AKGLQFANIQIET
+335 AKGLEFANIQIET

-404 YTEEGVN
+404 YTEGGVN

-573 GYNGNIKGIDP
+573 GYNGNIKGIDS

-594 PVLSIEK
+594 PVLSFEK

>member
-1 MLLWEAYIRQA
+1 M
-12 VHKVQLL
+12 
-19 KKVRVGT
+19 KK
-26 MKTKT
+26 KT

-44 SFVLSACGGQEDTAS
+44 SLVLSACGGQEDTAS

-70 IKIEKIAATDKTKV
+70 IKVENIAATDKTKV

-98 INKPGGVFLPYFQQ
+98 ISKPGGVFLPYFQQ

-134 KPIPELAEK
+134 KPTPELAEK
-143 WDVSSD
+143 WDISSD

-183 KAYEGEIDISQYAVK
+183 KAYEGDKDISQYAVK

-208 TSIEGLQVIDPQTI
+208 NSIEGIQVVDPQTI

-231 QTLTALGGPVLSK
+231 QALTALGGEVLSK
-244 AYYGKDYK
+244 VYYGKDYK
-252 QNTSLDYLKELYG
+252 QNTSLDYLKALYE

-307 AGDTKLQLFQTGE
+307 SGDTKLQLFQTGE
-320 VDYTGLGTGDEILEQ
+320 VDYTGLGTGDEVLEQ
-335 AKGLQFANIQIET
+335 AKALEFANIQIET

-435 VREKDGQKLK
+435 IREKDGQKLK

-522 LGYKNAKVDELIKK
+522 LGYKNAKVDELIQK

-594 PVLSIEK
+594 PALSIEK

>member
-1 MLLWEAYIRQA
+1 M
-12 VHKVQLL
+12 
-19 KKVRVGT
+19 KK
-26 MKTKT
+26 KT

-44 SFVLSACGGQEDTAS
+44 SLVLSACGGQEDTAS

-70 IKIEKIAATDKTKV
+70 IKVENIAATDKTKV

-98 INKPGGVFLPYFQQ
+98 ISKPGGVFLPYFQQ

-134 KPIPELAEK
+134 KPTPELAEK
-143 WDVSSD
+143 WDISSD

-183 KAYEGEIDISQYAVK
+183 KAYEGDKDISQYAVK

-208 TSIEGLQVIDPQTI
+208 TSIEGIQVVDPQTI

-231 QTLTALGGPVLSK
+231 QALTALGGEVLSK

-252 QNTSLDYLKELYG
+252 QNTSLDYLKALYE

-307 AGDTKLQLFQTGE
+307 SGDTKLQLFQTGE
-320 VDYTGLGTGDEILEQ
+320 VYYTGLGTGDEVLEQ
-335 AKGLQFANIQIET
+335 AKALEFANIQIET

-435 VREKDGQKLK
+435 IREKDGQKLK

-522 LGYKNAKVDELIKK
+522 LGYKNTKVDELIQK

-594 PVLSIEK
+594 PALSIEK

>member
-1 MLLWEAYIRQA
+1 M
-12 VHKVQLL
+12 
-19 KKVRVGT
+19 KK
-26 MKTKT
+26 KT

-44 SFVLSACGGQEDTAS
+44 SLVLSACGGQEDTAS

-70 IKIEKIAATDKTKV
+70 VKIEKIAATDKTKV

-98 INKPGGVFLPYFQQ
+98 ISKPGGVFLPYFQQ

-183 KAYEGEIDISQYAVK
+183 KAYEGEVDISQYAVK

-208 TSIEGLQVIDPQTI
+208 TSIEGIQVVDPQTI

-231 QTLTALGGPVLSK
+231 QAIFVLGGTVLSK

-252 QNTSLDYLKELYG
+252 QNTSLDYLKDLYG
-265 KPIAAGPYKFEKYI
+265 KPLAAGPYKFEKYI

-294 GKPKIPNFIYKIT
+294 GKPKIQNFIYKIT
-307 AGDTKLQLFQTGE
+307 SGDTKLQLFQTGE
-320 VDYTGLGTGDEILEQ
+320 VDHTGLGTGDEVLEQ
-335 AKGLQFANIQIET
+335 AKALEFANIQIET
-348 AASFSYIYMNNNKP
+348 APSFSYIYMNNNKP

-435 VREKDGQKLK
+435 IREKDGQKLK

-516 GVNEKS
+516 TANETS
-522 LGYKNAKVDELIKK
+522 LGYKNAKVDELIQK

-594 PVLSIEK
+594 PVLSFEK

>member
-1 MLLWEAYIRQA
+1 M
-12 VHKVQLL
+12 
-19 KKVRVGT
+19 KK
-26 MKTKT
+26 KT
-31 KKWAGVFSVLLSS
+31 KKWAGVFSVLMSS
-44 SFVLSACGGQEDTAS
+44 SLVLSACGGQEDAAS

-70 IKIEKIAATDKTKV
+70 VKIEKIAATDKTKV

-98 INKPGGVFLPYFQQ
+98 ISKPGGVFLPYFQQ

-183 KAYEGEIDISQYAVK
+183 KAYEGEVDISQYAVK

-208 TSIEGLQVIDPQTI
+208 TSIEGIQVVDPQTI

-231 QTLTALGGPVLSK
+231 QAIFVLGGTVLSK

-252 QNTSLDYLKELYG
+252 QNTSLDYLKDLYG
-265 KPIAAGPYKFEKYI
+265 KPLAAGPYKFEKYI

-294 GKPKIPNFIYKIT
+294 GKPKIQNFIYKIT
-307 AGDTKLQLFQTGE
+307 SSDTKLQLFQTGE
-320 VDYTGLGTGDEILEQ
+320 VDHTGLGTGDEVLEQ
-335 AKGLQFANIQIET
+335 AKALEFANIQIET
-348 AASFSYIYMNNNKP
+348 APSFSYIYMNNNKP

-435 VREKDGQKLK
+435 IREKDGQKLK

-516 GVNEKS
+516 TANETS
-522 LGYKNAKVDELIKK
+522 LGYKNAKVDELIQK

-594 PVLSIEK
+594 PVLSFEK

>member
-1 MLLWEAYIRQA
+1 M
-12 VHKVQLL
+12 
-19 KKVRVGT
+19 KK
-26 MKTKT
+26 KT

-44 SFVLSACGGQEDTAS
+44 SLVLSACGGQEDTAS

-70 IKIEKIAATDKTKV
+70 VKIEKIAATDKTKV

-98 INKPGGVFLPYFQQ
+98 ISKPGGVFLPYFQQ

-159 DLKFSDGSP
+159 NLKFSDGSP

-183 KAYEGEIDISQYAVK
+183 KAYEGEVDISQYAVK

-208 TSIEGLQVIDPQTI
+208 TSIEGIQVVDQQTI

-231 QTLTALGGPVLSK
+231 QAIFVLGGTVLSK

-252 QNTSLDYLKELYG
+252 QNTSLDYLKDLYG
-265 KPIAAGPYKFEKYI
+265 KPLAAGPYKFEKYI

-294 GKPKIPNFIYKIT
+294 CKPKIQTFIYKIT
-307 AGDTKLQLFQTGE
+307 SGDTKLQLFQTGE
-320 VDYTGLGTGDEILEQ
+320 VDHTGLGTGDEVLEQ
-335 AKGLQFANIQIET
+335 AKALEFANIQIET
-348 AASFSYIYMNNNKP
+348 APSFSYIYMNNNKP

-435 VREKDGQKLK
+435 IREKDGQKLK

-516 GVNEKS
+516 TANETS
-522 LGYKNAKVDELIKK
+522 LGYKNAKVDELIQK

-594 PVLSIEK
+594 PVLSFEK

>member
-1 MLLWEAYIRQA
+1 M
-12 VHKVQLL
+12 
-19 KKVRVGT
+19 KK
-26 MKTKT
+26 KT
-31 KKWAGVFSVLLSS
+31 KKWAGVFSVLMSS
-44 SFVLSACGGQEDTAS
+44 SLVLSACGGQEDKAS

-98 INKPGGVFLPYFQQ
+98 ISKPGGVFLPYFQQ

-208 TSIEGLQVIDPQTI
+208 TSIEGIQVVDPQTI

-231 QTLTALGGPVLSK
+231 QAIFVLGGTVLSK

-307 AGDTKLQLFQTGE
+307 SGDTKLQLFQTGE

-335 AKGLQFANIQIET
+335 AKGLEFANIQIET

-426 AGWKVGSDG
+426 AGWKVGSDR

-516 GVNEKS
+516 GVNDKS

-573 GYNGNIKGIDP
+573 GYNGNIKGIDS

-594 PVLSIEK
+594 PVLSFEK